1 MNQQDR
7 QKRRALMVLQ
17 LVIYGYLLT
26 MFCIQL
32 RMWSQ
37 RGW

>member
-7 QKRRALMVLQ
+7 QKRKALLVLQ
-17 LVIYGYLLT
+17 LVIYDYLLT

-32 RMWSQ
+32 RLWSQ